1 MPSNLNNS
9 DYIVGVQAAA
19 LATEA
24 DGGYI
29 RIYDGIQPHTADN
42 PVGFSFL
49 LAELRF
55 GSPAFGSP
63 IAGTVTARAI
73 ASALAGADGAA
84 TWYRVL
90 KADGA
95 TALWD
100 GSIGTIDADMILNS
114 TAISAGATVA
124 LSGFARTLTK

>member
-1 MPSNLNNS
+1 MASNLNNS

-42 PVGFSFL
+42 PVGFSSL

-55 GSPAFGSP
+55 GSLETPHRFLSPARRRK
-63 IAGTVTARAI
+63 TRAFQDREQ
-73 ASALAGADGAA
+73 ACSSSRPCRG
-84 TWYRVL
+84 
-90 KADGA
+90 
-95 TALWD
+95 
-100 GSIGTIDADMILNS
+100 
-114 TAISAGATVA
+114 
-124 LSGFARTLTK
+124 